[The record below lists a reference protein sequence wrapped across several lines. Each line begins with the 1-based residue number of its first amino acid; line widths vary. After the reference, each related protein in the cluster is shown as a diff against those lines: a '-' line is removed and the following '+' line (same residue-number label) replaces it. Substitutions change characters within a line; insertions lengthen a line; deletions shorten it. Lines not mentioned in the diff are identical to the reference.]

1 MDAELESR
9 LRVVADQQEI
19 HDVVIRYCRGVDRRD
34 PDLIVGAFHEDGTAD
49 LGQGLA
55 SPADLARNIAQSTVP
70 RPYTHFV
77 GNQLIEVDGDQALAE
92 TYFIS
97 YQQREHEGRH
107 FTRTRAGRYVD
118 RMQRREGRW
127 RIAHRTVV
135 DDWNRVDEVKETIA
149 EVSLRGGF
157 APDDPVY
164 RALAGIPS

>member
-1 MDAELESR
+1 MDAELEAR

-34 PDLIVGAFHEDGTAD
+34 PDLILGAFHADGTVD
-49 LGQGLA
+49 LGAGHT
-55 SPADLARNIAQSTVP
+55 PAAELARNIARSAVP

-77 GNQLIEVDGDQALAE
+77 GNQLIEVDGDRALAE

-97 YQQREHEGRH
+97 FQQREREGRH
-107 FTRTRAGRYVD
+107 FTRTRAGRHVD
-118 RMQRREGRW
+118 RMQRRAGRW

-164 RALAGIPS
+164 RAVAGDGA